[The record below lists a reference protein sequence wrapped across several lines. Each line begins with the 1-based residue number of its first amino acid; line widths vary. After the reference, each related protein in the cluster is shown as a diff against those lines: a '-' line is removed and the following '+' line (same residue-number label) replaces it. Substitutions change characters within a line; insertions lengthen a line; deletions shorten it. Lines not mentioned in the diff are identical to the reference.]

1 MSREM
6 QQFQEKSLKANFT
19 EVQQI
24 YFDRLM
30 SELEQIS
37 GGLGFAELKAKA
49 EAGDKEALQ
58 VMRDYVAKKE
68 QIVEFIENKEVVN
81 AEIKYVPGD
90 HIVYCK
96 NRQQFYGKTGVVEEV
111 DEKGEHVRCS
121 GMHNFLVGFD
131 VNEISRYSDDVNN
144 SSLRQFFGEE
154 VRVLDREEF
163 GGLELYKRYNE
174 TSGSGQAVI
183 HHFVVG
189 VYEILLFVDRHLKG
203 KRVWESMTLQMFNE
217 QYELKG
223 NKKKGRTK

>member
-1 MSREM
+1 M

-163 GGLELYKRYNE
+163 GGLELYKRSDLLNYK
-174 TSGSGQAVI
+174 
-183 HHFVVG
+183 H
-189 VYEILLFVDRHLKG
+189 ILENF
-203 KRVWESMTLQMFNE
+203 
-217 QYELKG
+217 
-223 NKKKGRTK
+223 NKKTFK

>member
-1 MSREM
+1 MRARLAILLAQQTVMLRAIVMTNKPAEMLTMSP
-6 QQFQEKSLKANFT
+6 KGTVPVLILAN
-19 EVQQI
+19 
-24 YFDRLM
+24 
-30 SELEQIS
+30 
-37 GGLGFAELKAKA
+37 
-49 EAGDKEALQ
+49 
-58 VMRDYVAKKE
+58 
-68 QIVEFIENKEVVN
+68 
-81 AEIKYVPGD
+81 
-90 HIVYCK
+90 
-96 NRQQFYGKTGVVEEV
+96 
-111 DEKGEHVRCS
+111 
-121 GMHNFLVGFD
+121 
-131 VNEISRYSDDVNN
+131 SDDVNN